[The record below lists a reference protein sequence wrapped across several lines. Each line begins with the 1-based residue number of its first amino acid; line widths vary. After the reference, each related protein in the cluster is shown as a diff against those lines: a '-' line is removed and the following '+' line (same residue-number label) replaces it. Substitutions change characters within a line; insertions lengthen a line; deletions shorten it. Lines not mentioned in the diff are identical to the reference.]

1 MISEAQLPEFVPAS
15 EIPPGDLSREEELEE
30 QVRQSKA
37 ETLRVLE
44 LLGSEPASQAARK
57 LPAGPKPQEWQA
69 LQIVINDL
77 LEAKKELQ
85 ATVKKLTIQIEELKQ
100 KLQDQEAALAFQEK
114 RLDKHSEYILDIK
127 DRLDP
132 EPQPKQKDQGEI
144 LRLLLAQNNGKM
156 LKADARHKMGLSK
169 SQFSDLLSTMSGL
182 VESKPLRGDRRS
194 HVLILIKNKELVQL
208 NY

>member
-1 MISEAQLPEFVPAS
+1 MIPDVQLPGFVPVS
-15 EIPPGDLSREEELEE
+15 EILPRNLTREEELEE
-30 QVRQSKA
+30 LVRKLSADA
-37 ETLRVLE
+37 ERRSYSDNS
-44 LLGSEPASQAARK
+44 GPACQAARK

-77 LEAKKELQ
+77 LESKKDLQ

-182 VESKPLRGDRRS
+182 VESKPLRSDRRS

>member
-1 MISEAQLPEFVPAS
+1 MISEAQVPGFVPAS
-15 EIPPGDLSREEELEE
+15 EIPSGNLSREEELEE
-30 QVRQSKA
+30 LVRKLSADA
-37 ETLRVLE
+37 ERRSDMDNS
-44 LLGSEPASQAARK
+44 GPASQAAGR
-57 LPAGPKPQEWQA
+57 LPAGPKPQEWQS
-69 LQIVINDL
+69 LQVVISDL
-77 LEAKKELQ
+77 LEANKDLQ
-85 ATVKKLTIQIEELKQ
+85 ATVKKQALQIEELKQ

-132 EPQPKQKDQGEI
+132 EPQPKQKNQSEI

>member
-1 MISEAQLPEFVPAS
+1 MISEAQVPGFVPAS
-15 EIPPGDLSREEELEE
+15 EIPPGNLSREEELEE
-30 QVRQSKA
+30 LVRKLSADA
-37 ETLRVLE
+37 ERRSDIDNS
-44 LLGSEPASQAARK
+44 GPARQAAGR
-57 LPAGPKPQEWQA
+57 LPAGPKPQEWQS
-69 LQIVINDL
+69 LQIVISDL
-77 LEAKKELQ
+77 LEANKDLQ
-85 ATVKKLTIQIEELKQ
+85 ATVKKQALQIEELKQ
-100 KLQDQEAALAFQEK
+100 KLKEQEAALAFQEK

-127 DRLDP
+127 DRMDP
-132 EPQPKQKDQGEI
+132 EPQPKQKNQSEI

>member
-1 MISEAQLPEFVPAS
+1 MISEAQLPGFVPAS
-15 EIPPGDLSREEELEE
+15 EIPPGNLSREGELEE
-30 QVRQSKA
+30 LVRKLSADA
-37 ETLRVLE
+37 EQRSNMDNS
-44 LLGSEPASQAARK
+44 GPAGQAAGR
-57 LPAGPKPQEWQA
+57 LPSGPKPQEWQA
-69 LQIVINDL
+69 LQVVISDL
-77 LEAKKELQ
+77 LEAKKDLQ

-127 DRLDP
+127 DRMDP

-182 VESKPLRGDRRS
+182 VESKPLRSDRRS

>member
-1 MISEAQLPEFVPAS
+1 MISETQLPGFFPAS
-15 EIPPGDLSREEELEE
+15 EIPPKDLSREQELEDL
-30 QVRQSKA
+30 VRKLSADA
-37 ETLRVLE
+37 ERRNCPDNS
-44 LLGSEPASQAARK
+44 GPAVQAARK
-57 LPAGPKPQEWQA
+57 LPAAPKPQEWQA
-69 LQIVINDL
+69 LRIVINDL
-77 LEAKKELQ
+77 LGAKNDLQ

-100 KLQDQEAALAFQEK
+100 KLQDQEKTIAFQEK

-182 VESKPLRGDRRS
+182 VESKPLRSDRRS

>member
-1 MISEAQLPEFVPAS
+1 MISEAQVPGFMPAS
-15 EIPPGDLSREEELEE
+15 EIPFGNLSREEELEE
-30 QVRQSKA
+30 LVRKLSADA
-37 ETLRVLE
+37 ERRSDMDNS
-44 LLGSEPASQAARK
+44 GPAGQAACR
-57 LPAGPKPQEWQA
+57 LPAGPKPQEWQS

-77 LEAKKELQ
+77 LEAKKDLQ
-85 ATVKKLTIQIEELKQ
+85 ATVKMLTIQIEELKQ

-127 DRLDP
+127 DRMDP
-132 EPQPKQKDQGEI
+132 EPQPKQKNQSEI